1 MTQASSWFI
10 RRMERGV
17 AKREKKIAK
26 LREKMSAYEAKHA
39 AGKISR
45 AKLEGKKQH
54 IEANIRALSAKMN
67 TYKGAIGKERR
78 RLEGKLQ
85 E

>member
-26 LREKMSAYEAKHA
+26 LREKMATAESKHA
-39 AGKISR
+39 QGKMTR
-45 AKLEGKKQH
+45 AKLEKKKQH
-54 IEANIRALSAKMN
+54 YEANIRALSAKVN
-67 TYKGAIGKERR
+67 TYRGAIGKERR
-78 RLEGKLQ
+78 RIEGKIP